1 MKQKEPG
8 ALTFWYTEPAQQ
20 WVEALPVGNG
30 RLGAMI
36 YGGVSEEHIQ
46 FNEDSVWTGKPHDY
60 AHPGAADQ
68 YPVLR
73 EMMFGM
79 LELERQEKWE
89 LAREKQAEAQDLATE
104 TFMSQ
109 PLGQKAYQPTGDLL
123 IGFPGHDQPE
133 EYFRSL
139 DLDSAIAAVTYRCG
153 EVTYKREVFASY
165 PDQVIVVRLSAD
177 KAASL
182 TFTASLKSPHESAE
196 TRVVEGDQLALA
208 GYVHPDGVRFEARLV
223 ARTEDGTVAVS
234 TDGISVENATEVVLY
249 LVAASSYVDFRDISG
264 DPAVRCQGD
273 MERVTG
279 KMSAVVRSVHVEDH
293 RALFRRVKLDLGT
306 SAAAQNSTLDRLASE
321 DKSADPHL
329 ATLYFQYGRY
339 LLIASSRPGS
349 QPANLQGIWND
360 RVNPPWDSKWTV
372 NINTEMNYWPAEVTN
387 LPECHEPLFS
397 MLEDA
402 AITGRNVAR
411 VHYGARGW
419 VLHHNADV
427 WRGTA
432 PINAS
437 NHGIWP
443 TGGAWICQ
451 HLWWHYVFT
460 GDRQFLETRA
470 YPILKEAALFFVD
483 TLAEDTETGWLIS
496 PLSNSPENG
505 GLVPGPTMDH
515 QIIRELF
522 ANTIAASEILVV
534 DEGFRSQ
541 LTEMR
546 SRIAPNQVGRHGQ
559 LQEWLIDKDDPK
571 NKHRHVS
578 HLWGLHP
585 GSEINEH
592 TPDTFA
598 GAKQSLLFR
607 GDGGTGWSMGWK
619 INFWAR
625 LKDGDHALTMIGN
638 QLRLTGSDRT
648 EYKGGGTYPNLFD
661 AHPPFQIDGNF
672 GATSGIAEMLL
683 QSHADY
689 IQLLPALPTA
699 WSKGSVEGL
708 CARGGFQ
715 VDIEWDEGR
724 LTGAAIL
731 SRLGGRCKIRSAV
744 PATVVS
750 KGDTVEVSS
759 PEPGIIVFET
769 EPGRKYVLVVEA
781 SDL

>member
-1 MKQKEPG
+1 MAQEEFG
-8 ALTFWYTEPAQQ
+8 ALTLWYTEPAQQ

-30 RLGAMI
+30 RLGAMV

-73 EMMFGM
+73 EMMFEM

-109 PLGQKAYQPTGDLL
+109 PLGQKAYQPTGDLF
-123 IGFPGHDQPE
+123 ICFPGHDQPE

-139 DLDSAIAAVTYRCG
+139 DMDSAIAAVTYRCG

-165 PDQVIVVRLSAD
+165 PDQVIVIRLMAN
-177 KAASL
+177 KIGSL
-182 TFTASLKSPHESAE
+182 NFTASLKSLHESAE

-208 GYVHPDGVRFEARLV
+208 GHVQPDGVKFEARL
-223 ARTEDGTVAVS
+223 AVQTGNAS
-234 TDGISVENATEVVLY
+234 VTASPDGITVENATAAVLY
-249 LVAASSYVDFRDISG
+249 LVAGSSYVNFRDISA
-264 DPAVRCQGD
+264 DPSTRCQKD
-273 MERVTG
+273 MDGVLGREF
-279 KMSAVVRSVHVEDH
+279 AVIRNDHIGDH
-293 RALFRRVKLDLGT
+293 RSLFSRVKLDLG
-306 SAAAQNSTLDRLASE
+306 SNAAAKDSTLDRLASE

-387 LPECHEPLFS
+387 LSECHEPLFS

-451 HLWWHYVFT
+451 HLWWHYAFT

-483 TLAEDTETGWLIS
+483 TLAEDAETGCC
-496 PLSNSPENG
+496 
-505 GLVPGPTMDH
+505 
-515 QIIRELF
+515 
-522 ANTIAASEILVV
+522 
-534 DEGFRSQ
+534 
-541 LTEMR
+541 
-546 SRIAPNQVGRHGQ
+546 SRIPS
-559 LQEWLIDKDDPK
+559 P
-571 NKHRHVS
+571 
-578 HLWGLHP
+578 P
-585 GSEINEH
+585 
-592 TPDTFA
+592 
-598 GAKQSLLFR
+598 
-607 GDGGTGWSMGWK
+607 
-619 INFWAR
+619 AR
-625 LKDGDHALTMIGN
+625 
-638 QLRLTGSDRT
+638 
-648 EYKGGGTYPNLFD
+648 
-661 AHPPFQIDGNF
+661 
-672 GATSGIAEMLL
+672 
-683 QSHADY
+683 
-689 IQLLPALPTA
+689 
-699 WSKGSVEGL
+699 
-708 CARGGFQ
+708 
-715 VDIEWDEGR
+715 
-724 LTGAAIL
+724 
-731 SRLGGRCKIRSAV
+731 
-744 PATVVS
+744 
-750 KGDTVEVSS
+750 SS
-759 PEPGIIVFET
+759 
-769 EPGRKYVLVVEA
+769 
-781 SDL
+781 S